1 MKIAFYLFS
10 ILVFSSCDFQKG
22 SNHDEINI
30 EAMELNDK
38 AIKLTMVN
46 NDDSLLLAKN
56 YLEKA
61 IKIQPNYFLAYR
73 NKSLVLKKMGLTIEL
88 IENLET
94 LAKLQPENP
103 DNYTALGLILELNGD
118 SLIAMEKYQV
128 ADKIY
133 SSILDTL
140 TSEYDPYYS
149 IETNRALNLK
159 YIHKEAEANDL
170 LIQVKAKLKEPFM
183 KDMIDDF
190 IKMNRQQLLE
200 RLK

>member
-159 YIHKEAEANDL
+159 YIHKEAEAYDL